1 MNVLSHVFHL
11 GVLFSAFAFIWF
23 WLQLLLMFLLPEG
36 IRMQLRYFL
45 QLLQSLFLG
54 VLVLKFVDKE
64 EGSLTLNGM
73 LVLSLITYFL
83 YLLRNLRSER
93 NAMQVQLYTNLYK
106 KVKMKNEW
114 ELAVALISI
123 SITILWV
130 FFPVAL
136 DSVVT
141 QWFYEQTHDLIQI
154 PIIGWIF
161 KLAGF
166 FFLLATLIRFLAA
179 ITWMLRGPKSKL
191 PERDSDDFDEFEEI
205 K

>member
-1 MNVLSHVFHL
+1 MKALSLIFQL

-23 WLQLLLMFLLPEG
+23 WLQLLLMIILPEN
-36 IRMQLRYFL
+36 IRTQFRYFL

-54 VLVLKFVDKE
+54 VLVLKFVAKE
-64 EGSLTLNGM
+64 EGNLTVNSM

-83 YLLRNLRSER
+83 YLLRNLRSEQ

-179 ITWMLRGPKSKL
+179 ITWMLRGPKSK
-191 PERDSDDFDEFEEI
+191 PTKRDADDFDDFEEI

>member
-1 MNVLSHVFHL
+1 MKALSLIFQL

-23 WLQLLLMFLLPEG
+23 WLQLLIMIILPEN
-36 IRMQLRYFL
+36 IRTQFRYFL

-54 VLVLKFVDKE
+54 VLVLKFVANV
-64 EGSLTLNGM
+64 EGSLTVNSM
-73 LVLSLITYFL
+73 LILSLITYFL
-83 YLLRNLRSER
+83 YLLRNIRSEQ
-93 NAMQVQLYTNLYK
+93 NAVQVQLYTNLYK

-141 QWFYEQTHDLIQI
+141 QWFYEQTQDLIDI

-166 FFLLATLIRFLAA
+166 FFLLATLVRFLAA
-179 ITWMLRGPKSKL
+179 ITWMLRGPKSKA
-191 PERDSDDFDEFEEI
+191 PKRDADEFDDFEEI

>member
-191 PERDSDDFDEFEEI
+191 PERDSNNFDEFEEI

>member
-54 VLVLKFVDKE
+54 VLVLKFVARE
-64 EGSLTLNGM
+64 EGSLTVNGM

-93 NAMQVQLYTNLYK
+93 NAMQFQLYTNLYK

-154 PIIGWIF
+154 PIIGWLF

-179 ITWMLRGPKSKL
+179 ITWILRGPKSKL
-191 PERDSDDFDEFEEI
+191 SERDSDDFDEFEEI

>member
-1 MNVLSHVFHL
+1 MKALSLIFQL

-23 WLQLLLMFLLPEG
+23 WLQLLLMIILPEN
-36 IRMQLRYFL
+36 IRTQFRYFL

-54 VLVLKFVDKE
+54 VLVLKFVAKE
-64 EGSLTLNGM
+64 EVSLTVNTM
-73 LVLSLITYFL
+73 LILSLITYFL
-83 YLLRNLRSER
+83 YLLRNLRSEQ
-93 NAMQVQLYTNLYK
+93 NAMQVKLYTNLYK

-141 QWFYEQTHDLIQI
+141 QWFYEQTQDLIKI

-166 FFLLATLIRFLAA
+166 FFLLATLVRFLAA
-179 ITWMLRGPKSKL
+179 ITWMLRGPKSKA
-191 PERDSDDFDEFEEI
+191 PKRDADEFDDFEEI

>member
-1 MNVLSHVFHL
+1 MNALSLIFQL

-23 WLQLLLMFLLPEG
+23 WLQLLLMIILPEN
-36 IRMQLRYFL
+36 IRTQFRYFL

-54 VLVLKFVDKE
+54 VLVLKFVANV
-64 EGSLTLNGM
+64 EGSLTVNSM
-73 LVLSLITYFL
+73 LILSLITYFL
-83 YLLRNLRSER
+83 YLSRNIRSEQ
-93 NAMQVQLYTNLYK
+93 NAVQVQLYTNLYK

-141 QWFYEQTHDLIQI
+141 QWFYEQTQDLIKI

-166 FFLLATLIRFLAA
+166 FFLLATLVRFLAA
-179 ITWMLRGPKSKL
+179 IMWMLRGPKSKA
-191 PERDSDDFDEFEEI
+191 PMSDADKFDDFEEI

>member
-1 MNVLSHVFHL
+1 MNALSLIFQL

-23 WLQLLLMFLLPEG
+23 WLQLLLMIILPEN
-36 IRMQLRYFL
+36 IRTPFRYFL

-54 VLVLKFVDKE
+54 VLVLKFVANV
-64 EGSLTLNGM
+64 EGSLTVNSM
-73 LVLSLITYFL
+73 LILSLITYFL
-83 YLLRNLRSER
+83 YLLRNIRSEQ
-93 NAMQVQLYTNLYK
+93 NAVQVQLYTNLYK

-141 QWFYEQTHDLIQI
+141 QWFYEQTQDLIDI

-166 FFLLATLIRFLAA
+166 FFLLATLVRFLAA
-179 ITWMLRGPKSKL
+179 ITWMLRGPKSKA
-191 PERDSDDFDEFEEI
+191 PKRDADEFDDFEEI

>member
-1 MNVLSHVFHL
+1 MNALSLIFQL

-23 WLQLLLMFLLPEG
+23 WLQLLLMIILPEN
-36 IRMQLRYFL
+36 IRTQFRYFL

-54 VLVLKFVDKE
+54 VLVLKFVANV
-64 EGSLTLNGM
+64 EGSLTVNSM
-73 LVLSLITYFL
+73 LILSLITYFL
-83 YLLRNLRSER
+83 YLLRNIRSEQ
-93 NAMQVQLYTNLYK
+93 NAVQVQLYTNLYK

-136 DSVVT
+136 ESVVT
-141 QWFYEQTHDLIQI
+141 QWFYEQTQDLIDI

-166 FFLLATLIRFLAA
+166 FFLLATLVRFLAA
-179 ITWMLRGPKSKL
+179 ITWMLRGPKSKA
-191 PERDSDDFDEFEEI
+191 PKRDADEFDDFEEI

>member
-1 MNVLSHVFHL
+1 MKALSLIFQL

-23 WLQLLLMFLLPEG
+23 WLQLLLMIVLPENV
-36 IRMQLRYFL
+36 RTQFRYFL

-54 VLVLKFVDKE
+54 VLVLKFVAKE

-83 YLLRNLRSER
+83 YLLRNLRSEQ

-179 ITWMLRGPKSKL
+179 ITWMLRGSKSK
-191 PERDSDDFDEFEEI
+191 PPMRDSDQFDDFEEI